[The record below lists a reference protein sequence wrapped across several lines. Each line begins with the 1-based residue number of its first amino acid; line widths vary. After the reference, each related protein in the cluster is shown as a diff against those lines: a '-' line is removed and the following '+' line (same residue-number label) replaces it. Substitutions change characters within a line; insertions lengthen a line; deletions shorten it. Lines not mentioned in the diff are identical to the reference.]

1 MKKAI
6 FLLTTLLCLAS
17 YSHGMADDGSDQTA
31 TKLLNEALGSMRKV
45 VSYHAKADLTI
56 DGQKIDNRR
65 KAHIE
70 GDFGAHGGAYTVVG
84 FDGKQT
90 KIIVI
95 GSNTYTTSDGGE
107 TWYRNVN
114 RDVAMLS
121 QIVTGPVDPSIKLA
135 DQGTVKIIG
144 TEDVDGTSAT
154 RLLVAAKSPVDVW
167 IADEPRVG
175 KVIRKIRLIITSDE
189 GIDFDTTIIH
199 SDFNKR
205 LDIHAPTINTR

>member
-1 MKKAI
+1 MI
-6 FLLTTLLCLAS
+6 
-17 YSHGMADDGSDQTA
+17 GSD
-31 TKLLNEALGSMRKV
+31 
-45 VSYHAKADLTI
+45 
-56 DGQKIDNRR
+56 
-65 KAHIE
+65 
-70 GDFGAHGGAYTVVG
+70 
-84 FDGKQT
+84 
-90 KIIVI
+90 
-95 GSNTYTTSDGGE
+95 TYTTSDGGE

-121 QIVTGPVDPSIKLA
+121 QMVTGPVDPSIKLA

-144 TEDVDGTSAT
+144 TEDIDGTSAT

-189 GIDFDTTIIH
+189 GIDFDTTIIY